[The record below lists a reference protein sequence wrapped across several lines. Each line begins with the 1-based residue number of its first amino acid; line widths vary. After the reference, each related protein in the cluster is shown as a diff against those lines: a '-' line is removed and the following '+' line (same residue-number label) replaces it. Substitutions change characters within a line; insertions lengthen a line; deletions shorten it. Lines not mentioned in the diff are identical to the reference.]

1 MKRRQ
6 FNVKTKDAQARN
18 FMEVFRGA
26 QRGGFNGMFFLP
38 IPLNTSRQMPQLTRH
53 EIARKSIMGYNNIP
67 EIRAVID
74 GLAIDEV
81 DTALWPKSKTS
92 NRIFSKAVTNR
103 FHEENKDPRLFDLR
117 QQDSF
122 YGAQFLIRRTIRLL
136 GDLFGQLV
144 RSPFGPPR
152 MSFLPGYQCT
162 NDGAPK
168 DDKNLRDGIRHDPE
182 TDAPLFYR
190 FAVPK
195 KTGSISSSSLA
206 TSPSIGADY
215 VELPAGDVLHFHDPF
230 FADQDRGMGVLAPV
244 CDQMFSMDDIDQAET
259 AGQILRSRVAY
270 AIETVG
276 TDETGFIRLPGVVDT
291 KVVKNPDGTKTII
304 QKVKTREGKEVDVFT
319 LPNNM
324 KMKMVESNRG
334 GALEYRNFL
343 ARGLCHATI
352 YPPEWI
358 LFLMGLSQGT
368 VARVVQNRVQ
378 KIANFFRANQ
388 LESQFVDRW
397 YIFWLWETNPGRNL

>member
-230 FADQDRGMGVLAPV
+230 LSDQDSRYRCAR
-244 CDQMFSMDDIDQAET
+244 
-259 AGQILRSRVAY
+259 AGLR
-270 AIETVG
+270 
-276 TDETGFIRLPGVVDT
+276 P
-291 KVVKNPDGTKTII
+291 
-304 QKVKTREGKEVDVFT
+304 DVFHG
-319 LPNNM
+319 
-324 KMKMVESNRG
+324 R
-334 GALEYRNFL
+334 YRPGRNGRPDFAL
-343 ARGLCHATI
+343 ARGVRYRDRRRRRNRI
-352 YPPEWI
+352 RS
-358 LFLMGLSQGT
+358 F
-368 VARVVQNRVQ
+368 ARRS
-378 KIANFFRANQ
+378 RY
-388 LESQFVDRW
+388 ESR
-397 YIFWLWETNPGRNL
+397 